1 MVITFFLNT
10 KLWSQEVIDGIVAI
24 VGDEIILRTE
34 LLQAAQNL
42 AYQMQVNPQ
51 TQVEEF
57 QALTKEVLENLINE
71 KVLLAKAVEDTIE
84 VTDQEV
90 ESALESRIQMLIN
103 QLGSSE
109 KVEAYFGSP
118 IRKIKRDYRD
128 EIRKQLTVQAV
139 QQEKLNNVKVSR
151 LEVESFYETM
161 KDSLPDQKPMVKIRH
176 ILLEIQA
183 GETSKRSAME
193 RLRQIQELIRNG
205 EDFGELAKR
214 YSEDPGSVN
223 NGGDLGF
230 VEKGTLF
237 QSFEEAAFQL
247 EPNQVSDVVETP
259 VGLHLIQTT
268 EKRGEKV
275 RMRHILIRVEV
286 TSQDDSE
293 VLDSLT
299 EIRMKALNGED
310 FSELAKEYSQDQS
323 TKEEGGDLG
332 WLPVEE
338 LQIQAFKSAVDTL
351 DADEITLPFKTQ
363 FGYHIV
369 KLEGRSEARKLALE
383 NDWEQIQEWT
393 LGMKRQN
400 VLKTW
405 IEEVKKDIYVKINEI

>member
-1 MVITFFLNT
+1 MIKNTGFILCMVITFFLNT

-214 YSEDPGSVN
+214 Y
-223 NGGDLGF
+223 
-230 VEKGTLF
+230 
-237 QSFEEAAFQL
+237 
-247 EPNQVSDVVETP
+247 
-259 VGLHLIQTT
+259 
-268 EKRGEKV
+268 
-275 RMRHILIRVEV
+275 
-286 TSQDDSE
+286 
-293 VLDSLT
+293 
-299 EIRMKALNGED
+299 
-310 FSELAKEYSQDQS
+310 
-323 TKEEGGDLG
+323 
-332 WLPVEE
+332 
-338 LQIQAFKSAVDTL
+338 
-351 DADEITLPFKTQ
+351 
-363 FGYHIV
+363 
-369 KLEGRSEARKLALE
+369 
-383 NDWEQIQEWT
+383 
-393 LGMKRQN
+393 
-400 VLKTW
+400 
-405 IEEVKKDIYVKINEI
+405 